1 MSKSERLLALLQLLH
16 QYRRPVK
23 AQILAEKLSVSQRTI
38 YRDIDTLR
46 LQGADITGEAGIG
59 YVLREGFLLPPL
71 MFTIEEIE
79 ALILG
84 SRWVTSHGDNMLRE
98 SANQAMAKIQAVI
111 PKQQQNRI
119 QQNTLF
125 TPLMSQPVD
134 SEQMAFN
141 AAQVR
146 QAIRDEKPLRID
158 YQDGEENKS
167 QRTIYP
173 FSLAFFDSVQVI
185 GAWCKLRQDFRHFRV
200 DRISRIEMLNQ
211 RYSPGREQLF
221 REWQRQYNYCPD
233 DG

>member
-16 QYRRPVK
+16 QYRQPVK
-23 AQILAEKLSVSQRTI
+23 AQTLAEKLSVSQRTV

-71 MFTIEEIE
+71 MFSIEEIE

-98 SANQAMAKIQAVI
+98 AASQAMAKIQAVI

-134 SEQMAFN
+134 SEQMAVN

-146 QAIRDEKPLRID
+146 QAIRDEKPLLID

-200 DRISRIEMLNQ
+200 DRITHIEVLDQ
-211 RYSPGREQLF
+211 SYSPGREQLF

-233 DG
+233 GF